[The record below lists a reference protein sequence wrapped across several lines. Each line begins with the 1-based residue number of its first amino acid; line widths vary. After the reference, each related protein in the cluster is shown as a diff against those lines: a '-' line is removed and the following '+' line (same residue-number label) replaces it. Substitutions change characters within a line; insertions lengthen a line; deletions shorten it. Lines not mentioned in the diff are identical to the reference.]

1 MAKKCDIY
9 RTVFGT
15 YVGTALGT
23 VTGTANSIDFRPTS
37 T

>member
-23 VTGTANSIDFRPTS
+23 VTGTAHYIVFHPTS

>member
-23 VTGTANSIDFRPTS
+23 VTGTANSIDLRPTS

>member
-15 YVGTALGT
+15 CVGTALGT
-23 VTGTANSIDFRPTS
+23 VTGTANSIDLRPTS

>member
-9 RTVFGT
+9 RTVFGI

-23 VTGTANSIDFRPTS
+23 VTGTANSIDLRPTS